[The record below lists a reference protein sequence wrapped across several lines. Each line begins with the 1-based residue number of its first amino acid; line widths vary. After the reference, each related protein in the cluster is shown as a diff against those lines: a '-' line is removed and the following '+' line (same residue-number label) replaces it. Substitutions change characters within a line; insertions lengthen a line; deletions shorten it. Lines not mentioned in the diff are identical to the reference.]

1 MNAEQRRNQLL
12 SCLEQSKEAVSATTL
27 AREFA
32 VSRQVI
38 VGDVAILRAA
48 GNEIEATPRGYI
60 MRNVRENGGVIRKIA
75 SIHDD
80 SRMAQELMICVDHG
94 CTVIDVIVEHPV
106 YGQLV
111 GLLDLSSRYDVDQF
125 IQTVKKQSAHALSEL
140 TDGIHL
146 HTLKCKDEETFN
158 RVEEALKEAGLL
170 FR

>member
-1 MNAEQRRNQLL
+1 MMT
-12 SCLEQSKEAVSATTL
+12 V
-27 AREFA
+27 
-32 VSRQVI
+32 
-38 VGDVAILRAA
+38 
-48 GNEIEATPRGYI
+48 
-60 MRNVRENGGVIRKIA
+60 
-75 SIHDD
+75 
-80 SRMAQELMICVDHG
+80 VDHG

>member
-1 MNAEQRRNQLL
+1 M
-12 SCLEQSKEAVSATTL
+12 
-27 AREFA
+27 
-32 VSRQVI
+32 
-38 VGDVAILRAA
+38 
-48 GNEIEATPRGYI
+48 
-60 MRNVRENGGVIRKIA
+60 
-75 SIHDD
+75 
-80 SRMAQELMICVDHG
+80 
-94 CTVIDVIVEHPV
+94 IVEHRV

-170 FR
+170 FQ